1 MTEASLKRLDE
12 CHDDLKRLALAVDSV
27 YPIQIICG
35 ERKEKEQNEAFER
48 GASKKKFPDS
58 KHNVNIEKGRFKS
71 HALDAVPDPDK
82 NPKTLDWKDLQAFAV
97 MCEVF
102 AQKADELGIKIRQ
115 GKDFKFRDFPHQE
128 LA

>member
-1 MTEASLKRLDE
+1 MTELSEKRLSE
-12 CHDDLKRLALAVDSV
+12 CHDNLVKLIKAVDTV
-27 YPIQIICG
+27 YPIQVICG

-48 GASKKKFPDS
+48 GASKKKFPES
-58 KHNVNIEKGRFKS
+58 KHNINPEKGRLKS
-71 HALDAVPDPDK
+71 HAVDIVPDPDK
-82 NPKTLDWKDLQAFAV
+82 NPKTLDWKDLREFAI
-97 MCEVF
+97 MCEVV